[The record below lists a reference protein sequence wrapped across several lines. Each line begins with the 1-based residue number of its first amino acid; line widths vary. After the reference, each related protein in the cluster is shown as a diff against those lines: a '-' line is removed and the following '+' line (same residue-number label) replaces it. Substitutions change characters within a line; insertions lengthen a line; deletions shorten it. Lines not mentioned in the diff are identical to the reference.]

1 MRICIDIR
9 WLQHVKTGIG
19 KYTLNLLKALSA
31 IDNSN
36 EYIMFYNDANRHG
49 PEDLPVTPNFKLII
63 AHWPHNL
70 LSAMWAHTNFPAM
83 ERFVGKIDVLHA
95 LGFQVP
101 PTIKAIKVFTIYDL
115 VPLTHPQLAPQ
126 SKFRIKRPRF
136 KFHATRADMVVAIS
150 QATANEAKQLLELP
164 DEKVVVVYPGT
175 ISIDRAGGD
184 AIGEMKKKFGLLR
197 NYMLFVSTIDPRK
210 NLPRL
215 MRAFER
221 SGLAEA
227 YDLVLVGS
235 PGWYMEET
243 FSIWEELNCK
253 KHIYWLK
260 YVSDSD
266 LSALYSGASFF
277 VYPSLLEGFG
287 LPILEAM
294 SVGCPVLTSHVSA
307 MPEAAGEAA
316 VYVNPYEIDSIAEG
330 LKRMAGNKE
339 LREKLSRMGYE
350 RVSQFSWDNA
360 ARQMNEVYK
369 RASEIKK

>member
-9 WLQHVKTGIG
+9 WLQYVKTGIG

-36 EYIMFYNDANRHG
+36 EYIMFYNDPNGHN
-49 PEDLPVTPNFKLII
+49 PEDLPAAPNFKLIT

-70 LSAMWAHTNFPAM
+70 LRATWAYTNFPAM
-83 ERFVGKIDVLHA
+83 ERFVGRIDLLHA

-101 PTIKAIKVFTIYDL
+101 PTSKAVKVFTIYDL
-115 VPLTHPQLAPQ
+115 VPLTHPQLVPQ
-126 SKFRIKRPRF
+126 SKFGIKRPRF

-150 QATANEAKQLLELP
+150 QATANEAKRLLELP
-164 DEKVVVVYPGT
+164 DEKVAVVYPGT
-175 ISIDRAGGD
+175 ISIVRAGDD

-197 NYMLFVSTIDPRK
+197 NYMLFVSTIDPKK

-215 MRAFER
+215 MRAFEQ
-221 SGLAEA
+221 SELAGA
-227 YDLVLVGS
+227 YDLVLVGP

-243 FSIWEELNCK
+243 FSTREELSCK

-287 LPILEAM
+287 LPIFEAM
-294 SVGCPVLTSHVSA
+294 SVGCPVLTSNVSS

-316 VYVNPYEIDSIAEG
+316 VYVNPYEIDSVAEG
-330 LKRMAGNKE
+330 LKRIAGDKK
-339 LREKLSRMGYE
+339 LREKLSRMGLE
-350 RVSQFSWDNA
+350 RVSQFSWENA
-360 ARQMNEVYK
+360 ARQMIEVYK